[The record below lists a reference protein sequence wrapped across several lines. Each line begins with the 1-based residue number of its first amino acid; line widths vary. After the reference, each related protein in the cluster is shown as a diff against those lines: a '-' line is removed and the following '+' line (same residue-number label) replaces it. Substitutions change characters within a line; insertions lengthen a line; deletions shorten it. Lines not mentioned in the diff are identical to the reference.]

1 MPSTRPGPPSRQ
13 RRSLR
18 PFSPQAK
25 RIGGDSF
32 VDTDHLDFHF
42 ESPTHRANNAKRV
55 ASARVT
61 RAFAR
66 EILRCAQDDEKKRGT
81 ATSPCHSELLQRRI
95 STDAP
100 AAGSALRE
108 GPGP

>member
-1 MPSTRPGPPSRQ
+1 LLQ
-13 RRSLR
+13 L
-18 PFSPQAK
+18 FSPQEK
-25 RIGGDSF
+25 KIGGDSF

-66 EILRCAQDDEKKRGT
+66 EILRCAQDDGKK
-81 ATSPCHSELLQRRI
+81 
-95 STDAP
+95 
-100 AAGSALRE
+100 AGNSNF
-108 GPGP
+108 PVSF